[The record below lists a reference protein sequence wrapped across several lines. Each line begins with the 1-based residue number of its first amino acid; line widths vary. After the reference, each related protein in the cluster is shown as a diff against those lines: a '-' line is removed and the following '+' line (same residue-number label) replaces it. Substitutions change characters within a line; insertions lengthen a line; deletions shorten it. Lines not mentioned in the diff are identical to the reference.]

1 MSSAP
6 TGTVHIE
13 NNEARF
19 VFPERYDRMTEI
31 LFDLLEAAA
40 CGTITADELIDRVQT
55 LTRDEPEHIDAH
67 AHIGA
72 ILLENDR
79 PDEAKKAYARAFDI
93 GNALLPRGFDGEIA
107 WFVLENRPFLRAAHG
122 VVLTGLATGKR
133 AEAIALMEKML
144 AWNPNDNQDVRRQK
158 TAKY

>member
-19 VFPERYDRMTEI
+19 VFPERHDRMTEI

-40 CGTITADELIDRVQT
+40 CGTITADELIDRVKT

-67 AHIGA
+67 AHLGA

-79 PDEAKKAYARAFDI
+79 PDEAK
-93 GNALLPRGFDGEIA
+93 
-107 WFVLENRPFLRAAHG
+107 
-122 VVLTGLATGKR
+122 
-133 AEAIALMEKML
+133 
-144 AWNPNDNQDVRRQK
+144 
-158 TAKY
+158 TA